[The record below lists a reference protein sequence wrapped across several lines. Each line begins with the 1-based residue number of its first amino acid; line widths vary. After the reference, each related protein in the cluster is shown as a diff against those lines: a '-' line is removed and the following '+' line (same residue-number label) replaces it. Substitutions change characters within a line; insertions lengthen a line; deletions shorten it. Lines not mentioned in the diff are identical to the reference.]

1 MTKDPDRAP
10 VEGDLVAALGLDEA
24 RALTVEIREA
34 IKAVRTATGRL
45 AAAVRRAHEARV
57 WVVLGYPTW
66 KAYARAEFGIGRSHA
81 YRLVDQ
87 ARTSEQLGD
96 ALVELGL
103 MSPAGDDVLTDLSGR
118 AWREIQGRAQGVA
131 ALVADRAAALGSAPD
146 LEQLRGLVVQAVEDV
161 RAEATPAG
169 PGRAPAAPADD
180 PDAFVHWEGTIALG
194 HAPAHLT
201 EAEALAALD
210 VAGYDTDTRRAH
222 AMAVRAFALHGDRE
236 QLQAYRAAL
245 DVPEQG
251 EHGYGREDV
260 VLGRELAEQL
270 QMSCWQQGRLYLEI
284 APARLSD
291 RAAARALA
299 AAFREDPRSFETA
312 ERIEVRRY
320 AMTGDYQAYEEWEN
334 RALPVGA

>member
-1 MTKDPDRAP
+1 MTKDPDREP
-10 VEGDLVAALGLDEA
+10 VEGDLVAPLGMGEA
-24 RALTVEIREA
+24 RALTAEIREA

-87 ARTSEQLGD
+87 AVTAEQLGD

-103 MSPAGDDVLTDLSGR
+103 MSPAGDDVLTELSGR
-118 AWREIQGRAQGVA
+118 AWREIQGRAQDVAARVADRVA
-131 ALVADRAAALGSAPD
+131 ALDGAPD
-146 LEQLRGLVVQAVEDV
+146 VEQLRGLVVQAVEDV
-161 RAEATPAG
+161 RADATRAVARTAPD
-169 PGRAPAAPADD
+169 APADDD
-180 PDAFVHWEGTIALG
+180 PDAFAHWEGTIALG

-201 EAEALAALD
+201 DAEALAALD
-210 VAGYDTDTRRAH
+210 VAGHDTDTRRAH
-222 AMAVRAFALHGDRE
+222 AMAVRAFALHGDRA
-236 QLQAYRAAL
+236 QLQAFRAAL

-260 VLGRELAEQL
+260 IAGRRLVEQL
-270 QMSCWQQGRLYLEI
+270 QLSCWRQGTLYLEI

-291 RAAARALA
+291 RAAARTLA
-299 AAFREDPRSFETA
+299 AAFREDPRSYETA
-312 ERIEVRRY
+312 ERVEQRRY
-320 AMTGDYQAYEEWEN
+320 AITGDYQAYEEWEN
-334 RALPVGA
+334 RALAYA